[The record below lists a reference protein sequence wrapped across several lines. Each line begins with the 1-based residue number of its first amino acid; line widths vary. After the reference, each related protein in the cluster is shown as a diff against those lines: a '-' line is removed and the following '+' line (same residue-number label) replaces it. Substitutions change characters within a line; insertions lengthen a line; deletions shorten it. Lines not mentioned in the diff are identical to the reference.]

1 MHLTFVHLSVCSV
14 KDREKFWNGLILK
27 LAVGVVVG
35 VVWLNQAGTT
45 NSSIFPVTG
54 ASFFGL
60 TAR

>member
-1 MHLTFVHLSVCSV
+1 MCSV

-45 NSSIFPVTG
+45 NASIFPVTG
-54 ASFFGL
+54 ASSFGL
-60 TAR
+60 TMRHPFLTEL